1 MTALGKQTMTKM
13 IRLDKLLGHS
23 GEGSRKEIKNLC
35 KSGSVTIN
43 GSVCLDPAT
52 KVEFEKSV
60 VAVDGKL
67 VFYTPFH
74 YVMLHKP
81 ENILSATR
89 DHFSKTVLDLLPS
102 HYKGTGMFPVGRL
115 DKDTTGLLLITND
128 GDWAHRITSP
138 KKEIN
143 KIYETIVAGTI
154 SDDINSRFQRGIEL
168 TDGFL
173 CQSALAEKIGDCTL
187 RIVIHEGKFHQIK
200 RMCAAVGLTV
210 TSLRRLQIGQL
221 RLDET
226 LHCGEFR
233 ILTEEERELPFR

>member
-1 MTALGKQTMTKM
+1 MSESEKQEMTKL

-23 GEGSRKEIKNLC
+23 GEGTRKEIKHLC

-43 GSVCLDPAT
+43 GSVCVNPAT
-52 KVEFEKSV
+52 KVDFEKSV
-60 VAVDGKL
+60 VAVDGRP

-89 DHFSKTVLDLLPS
+89 DHFSKTVLDLLPPC
-102 HYKGTGMFPVGRL
+102 YKGTGMFPVGRL
-115 DKDTTGLLLITND
+115 DKDTTGLLLLTND

-143 KIYETIVAGTI
+143 KIYEAVVAGTI
-154 SDDINSRFQRGIEL
+154 PDDINFQFQRGIVL

-173 CQSALAEKIGDCTL
+173 CQSAVAEKIGDYTL
-187 RIVIHEGKFHQIK
+187 RIIIHEGKFHQIK

-210 TSLRRLQIGQL
+210 TALRRMQIGQL
-221 RLDET
+221 ILDET
-226 LHCGEFR
+226 LHYGEIR
-233 ILTEEERELPFR
+233 ILTEEERKLPFQ